1 MIFILILIL
10 VITAIGFVLGS
21 LLPVDVSIV
30 FYPFISIALLAL
42 TDSVFFG
49 LNQLRE
55 EIPDIWK
62 IVLRLILEL
71 FFGCFIVFFGNQVGL
86 DLYLVAVI
94 PLGVSIIYNMHILIM
109 NNTSRKKM

>member
-1 MIFILILIL
+1 MIFIFILII

-21 LLPVDVSIV
+21 LLPINAPIGL
-30 FYPFISIALLAL
+30 YPFISVLLLVL

-55 EIPDIWK
+55 ITPDIWK

-71 FFGCFIVFFGNQVGL
+71 FFGCFIVFFGDQGGL
-86 DLYLVAVI
+86 DLFLVAVI
-94 PLGVSIIYNMHILIM
+94 PLGVSIIYNMHTLIV
-109 NNTSRKKM
+109 NKTSSNKT